1 MKSNAAKSVVRNVT
15 LPGLATFRRRTGS
28 KADWPCCAACS
39 KFMLRPQ
46 PMLSVHIVGQG
57 DRHLEILGVCK
68 VHGEECLRIDFERRY
83 APGEMSTAWR
93 QLVFH
98 EGEIAR

>member
-1 MKSNAAKSVVRNVT
+1 VKSSVAKTTLRNVT
-15 LPGLATFRRRTGS
+15 LPALANYRRRTGA
-28 KADWPCCAACS
+28 KAGWPCCAACS
-39 KFMLRPQ
+39 RFTLKPA
-46 PMLSVHIVGQG
+46 PMYSVNIGKQG
-57 DRHLEILGVCK
+57 DRFLEIIGVCK

-83 APGEMSTAWR
+83 SPGEMSTAWR

>member
-1 MKSNAAKSVVRNVT
+1 MSSSAKSVVRNIT
-15 LPGLATFRRRTGS
+15 LPGLATYRRRTGH
-28 KADWPCCAACS
+28 KAGWPCCAACS
-39 KFMLRPQ
+39 RFTLKPVEMY
-46 PMLSVHIVGQG
+46 SVHVVGQG
-57 DRHLEILGVCK
+57 DRHIEILGVCK

-83 APGEMSTAWR
+83 SQGEMSTAWR